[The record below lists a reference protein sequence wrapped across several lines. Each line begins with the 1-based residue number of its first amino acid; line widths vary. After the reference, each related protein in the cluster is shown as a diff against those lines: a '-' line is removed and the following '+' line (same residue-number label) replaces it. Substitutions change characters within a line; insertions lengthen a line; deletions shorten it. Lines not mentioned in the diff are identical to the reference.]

1 MLRKVYGRQ
10 RLVYV
15 NGELLDIRKENDKK
29 SNGCGGY
36 PLISIE
42 REMEIASKRLKA
54 YDIYVLCIIEYQDI
68 QITITVHGIRKRE
81 NQSRSR
87 SQPPILFSSCRSF
100 HSFFLRLVSITLSSF
115 YYCYHYFFH
124 FHHHQET

>member
-54 YDIYVLCIIEYQDI
+54 YDIYV
-68 QITITVHGIRKRE
+68 
-81 NQSRSR
+81 
-87 SQPPILFSSCRSF
+87 SQ
-100 HSFFLRLVSITLSSF
+100 V
-115 YYCYHYFFH
+115 
-124 FHHHQET
+124 